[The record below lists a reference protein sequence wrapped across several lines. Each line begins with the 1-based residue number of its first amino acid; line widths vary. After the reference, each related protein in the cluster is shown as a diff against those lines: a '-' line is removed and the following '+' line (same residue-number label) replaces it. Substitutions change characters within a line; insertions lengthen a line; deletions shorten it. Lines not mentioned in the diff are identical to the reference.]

1 MNLKDLFAKA
11 EGGVLSYDQF
21 VKLAEENK
29 AKYADLSE
37 GGYVSKSKYDD
48 DLAARDTR
56 IGALDDTIKTRDAD
70 LKNLQDQL
78 AAAGGDTQKLADL
91 TAQFNNL
98 QAKYDADTAALN
110 EKMKAQAYRHAVMD
124 FAATQKFTSKA
135 AQRDFV
141 QSMLAKNLMVENDVI
156 IGASDFVTAY
166 SKDNA
171 DAFLKEEDN
180 KNGNGG
186 GNGAPPPPHFAGG
199 TGNGVSGGGGQPNP
213 FNFNFTGVRPHD
225 TK

>member
-1 MNLKDLFAKA
+1 MNLKDLFAK
-11 EGGVLSYDQF
+11 GGKEALT
-21 VKLAEENK
+21 LAEIEQLATANNVK
-29 AKYADLSE
+29 FADLSE
-37 GGYVSKSKYDD
+37 GGYVSKSKYED
-48 DLAARDTR
+48 DLAARDAR
-56 IGALDDTIKTRDAD
+56 ITSLDDTIKTRDTD
-70 LKNLQDQL
+70 LKNLQGQL

-91 TAQFNNL
+91 TAQFNSL
-98 QAKYDADTAALN
+98 QEKYTKDTEALN
-110 EKMKAQAYRHAVMD
+110 EQMRAQAYKHAVMD

-135 AQRDFV
+135 AQRDFI
-141 QSMLAKNLMVENDVI
+141 QSMLAKHLTVENDVI

-171 DAFLKEEDN
+171 DAFLKEGDDA
-180 KNGNGG
+180 GS

-199 TGNGVSGGGGQPNP
+199 TGNGAGGGGGQPNP